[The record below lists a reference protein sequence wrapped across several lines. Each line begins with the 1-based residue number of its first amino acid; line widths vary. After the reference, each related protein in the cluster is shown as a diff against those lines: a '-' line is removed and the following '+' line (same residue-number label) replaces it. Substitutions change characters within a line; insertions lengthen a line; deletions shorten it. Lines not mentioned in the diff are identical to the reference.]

1 MSKKRR
7 AKIPPFRVLNSENIF
22 RKFVSK
28 IMRSCDKNFAQ
39 LQRKMAD
46 YSYIAIEKSGKEI
59 KGSMESD
66 SREKVE
72 QKLRSQGC
80 IPLEIKEQNA
90 LQKDIKIGVG
100 KKVKTRDLSVFCRQF
115 VSMLRAGVSI
125 VEALDM
131 LSIQT
136 ENKTLSQAIR
146 EVRTEIGKGSTLSE
160 AMEKQNKVF
169 PPMLVNMVE
178 AGETSGSIDKSLERM
193 AIQFEKEAKLKGMMK
208 RSMMYPMVLGV
219 VALVILVVMLTYVIP
234 NYMEMF
240 DGYDFEMPA
249 LTLAIMHMGDFVKN
263 HAILL
268 VAIIVAI
275 VIGIKSWKKTESGQ
289 EFFGT
294 RAIKIPVFKNLNIKT
309 YSSVFARTLSTL
321 MQAGIPMIDAV
332 DSVANTMTNILYKRE
347 LLKAKEEIAKG
358 VPLSEPLKNGG
369 LFPPMVVHMMAIGE
383 ETGEIEEML
392 DKLADYYDE
401 EVEVTTQTVLA
412 LLEPMI
418 IVFMAI
424 IVVILIAA
432 IMGPMLSLYNGVGNM

>member
-1 MSKKRR
+1 
-7 AKIPPFRVLNSENIF
+7 
-22 RKFVSK
+22 
-28 IMRSCDKNFAQ
+28 
-39 LQRKMAD
+39 
-46 YSYIAIEKSGKEI
+46 
-59 KGSMESD
+59 MESD

-219 VALVILVVMLTYVIP
+219 VALVILIVMLTYVIP

-240 DGYDFEMPA
+240 EGYDFDMPA

-347 LLKAKEEIAKG
+347 LLKAKEEITKG
-358 VPLSEPLKNGG
+358 VPLSEPLRNGG

>member
-1 MSKKRR
+1 
-7 AKIPPFRVLNSENIF
+7 
-22 RKFVSK
+22 
-28 IMRSCDKNFAQ
+28 
-39 LQRKMAD
+39 MAD

-219 VALVILVVMLTYVIP
+219 VALVILIVMLTYVIP

-240 DGYDFEMPA
+240 EGYDFDMPA

-332 DSVANTMTNILYKRE
+332 DSVANTMTNILYNICHCICHKRE

>member
-1 MSKKRR
+1 
-7 AKIPPFRVLNSENIF
+7 
-22 RKFVSK
+22 
-28 IMRSCDKNFAQ
+28 
-39 LQRKMAD
+39 MAD

-332 DSVANTMTNILYKRE
+332 DSVANTMTNILYQRE

>member
-1 MSKKRR
+1 
-7 AKIPPFRVLNSENIF
+7 
-22 RKFVSK
+22 
-28 IMRSCDKNFAQ
+28 
-39 LQRKMAD
+39 MAD

-249 LTLAIMHMGDFVKN
+249 LTLAIMHMEDFVKN

-289 EFFGT
+289 EFFGK
-294 RAIKIPVFKNLNIKT
+294 RAIKIPVFKNLKT

>member
-1 MSKKRR
+1 
-7 AKIPPFRVLNSENIF
+7 
-22 RKFVSK
+22 
-28 IMRSCDKNFAQ
+28 
-39 LQRKMAD
+39 MAD

-219 VALVILVVMLTYVIP
+219 VALVILIVMLTYVIP

-240 DGYDFEMPA
+240 EGYDFDMPA

-332 DSVANTMTNILYKRE
+332 DSVENTMTNILYKRE

-358 VPLSEPLKNGG
+358 VPLSEPLRNGG

>member
-1 MSKKRR
+1 
-7 AKIPPFRVLNSENIF
+7 
-22 RKFVSK
+22 
-28 IMRSCDKNFAQ
+28 
-39 LQRKMAD
+39 MAD

-100 KKVKTRDLSVFCRQF
+100 KQVKTRDLSVFCRQF

>member
-1 MSKKRR
+1 
-7 AKIPPFRVLNSENIF
+7 
-22 RKFVSK
+22 
-28 IMRSCDKNFAQ
+28 
-39 LQRKMAD
+39 MAD

-193 AIQFEKEAKLKGMMK
+193 AIQFEKEAKLKGMM
-208 RSMMYPMVLGV
+208 YPMVLGV
-219 VALVILVVMLTYVIP
+219 VALVILIVMLTYVIP

-240 DGYDFEMPA
+240 EGYDFDMPA

>member
-1 MSKKRR
+1 
-7 AKIPPFRVLNSENIF
+7 
-22 RKFVSK
+22 
-28 IMRSCDKNFAQ
+28 
-39 LQRKMAD
+39 MAD

-136 ENKTLSQAIR
+136 ENKTLPQAIR

-219 VALVILVVMLTYVIP
+219 VALVILIVMLTYVIP

-358 VPLSEPLKNGG
+358 VPLSEPLRNGG

>member
-1 MSKKRR
+1 
-7 AKIPPFRVLNSENIF
+7 
-22 RKFVSK
+22 
-28 IMRSCDKNFAQ
+28 
-39 LQRKMAD
+39 MAD
-46 YSYIAIEKSGKEI
+46 YYYIAIEKSGKEI

-169 PPMLVNMVE
+169 PPMLVIMVE

>member
-1 MSKKRR
+1 
-7 AKIPPFRVLNSENIF
+7 
-22 RKFVSK
+22 
-28 IMRSCDKNFAQ
+28 
-39 LQRKMAD
+39 MAD

-219 VALVILVVMLTYVIP
+219 VALVILIVMLTYVIP

-240 DGYDFEMPA
+240 EGYDFDMPA

-268 VAIIVAI
+268 VAIIVAF
-275 VIGIKSWKKTESGQ
+275 VMGIKSWKKTESGQ

-321 MQAGIPMIDAV
+321 MQAGIPMIDVV

-358 VPLSEPLKNGG
+358 VPLSEPLRNGG

>member
-1 MSKKRR
+1 
-7 AKIPPFRVLNSENIF
+7 
-22 RKFVSK
+22 
-28 IMRSCDKNFAQ
+28 
-39 LQRKMAD
+39 MAD

-418 IVFMAI
+418 IYSWQ
-424 IVVILIAA
+424 
-432 IMGPMLSLYNGVGNM
+432 LS

>member
-1 MSKKRR
+1 
-7 AKIPPFRVLNSENIF
+7 
-22 RKFVSK
+22 
-28 IMRSCDKNFAQ
+28 
-39 LQRKMAD
+39 MAD

-219 VALVILVVMLTYVIP
+219 VALVILIVMLTYVIP

-240 DGYDFEMPA
+240 EGYDFDMPA

-268 VAIIVAI
+268 VAIIVAF
-275 VIGIKSWKKTESGQ
+275 VMGIKSWKKTESGQ

-358 VPLSEPLKNGG
+358 VPLSEPLRNGG

-412 LLEPMI
+412 LLETMI

>member
-1 MSKKRR
+1 
-7 AKIPPFRVLNSENIF
+7 
-22 RKFVSK
+22 
-28 IMRSCDKNFAQ
+28 
-39 LQRKMAD
+39 MAD
-46 YSYIAIEKSGKEI
+46 YSYIAIEKNGKEI

-169 PPMLVNMVE
+169 PPMLINMVE

-219 VALVILVVMLTYVIP
+219 VALVILIVMLTYVIP

-240 DGYDFEMPA
+240 EGYDFDMPA
-249 LTLAIMHMGDFVKN
+249 LTLGIMHMGDFVKN

-275 VIGIKSWKKTESGQ
+275 VMGIKSWKKTESGQ

>member
-1 MSKKRR
+1 
-7 AKIPPFRVLNSENIF
+7 
-22 RKFVSK
+22 
-28 IMRSCDKNFAQ
+28 
-39 LQRKMAD
+39 
-46 YSYIAIEKSGKEI
+46 
-59 KGSMESD
+59 
-66 SREKVE
+66 
-72 QKLRSQGC
+72 
-80 IPLEIKEQNA
+80 
-90 LQKDIKIGVG
+90 
-100 KKVKTRDLSVFCRQF
+100 
-115 VSMLRAGVSI
+115 
-125 VEALDM
+125 
-131 LSIQT
+131 
-136 ENKTLSQAIR
+136 
-146 EVRTEIGKGSTLSE
+146 
-160 AMEKQNKVF
+160 
-169 PPMLVNMVE
+169 
-178 AGETSGSIDKSLERM
+178 
-193 AIQFEKEAKLKGMMK
+193 MK

-418 IVFMAI
+418 MVFMAI

>member
-1 MSKKRR
+1 
-7 AKIPPFRVLNSENIF
+7 
-22 RKFVSK
+22 
-28 IMRSCDKNFAQ
+28 
-39 LQRKMAD
+39 MAD

-169 PPMLVNMVE
+169 PPMLINMVE
-178 AGETSGSIDKSLERM
+178 AGENSGSIDKSLERM

-219 VALVILVVMLTYVIP
+219 VALVILIVMLTYVIP

-240 DGYDFEMPA
+240 EGYDFDMPA

-275 VIGIKSWKKTESGQ
+275 VMGIKSWKKTESGQ

-321 MQAGIPMIDAV
+321 MQAGIPMINAV

-358 VPLSEPLKNGG
+358 VPLSEPLRNGG

>member
-1 MSKKRR
+1 
-7 AKIPPFRVLNSENIF
+7 
-22 RKFVSK
+22 
-28 IMRSCDKNFAQ
+28 
-39 LQRKMAD
+39 MAD

-219 VALVILVVMLTYVIP
+219 VALVILIVMLTYVIP

-240 DGYDFEMPA
+240 EGYDFDMPA

-275 VIGIKSWKKTESGQ
+275 VMGIKSWKKTESGQ
-289 EFFGT
+289 EFFGK

>member
-1 MSKKRR
+1 
-7 AKIPPFRVLNSENIF
+7 
-22 RKFVSK
+22 
-28 IMRSCDKNFAQ
+28 
-39 LQRKMAD
+39 MAD

-332 DSVANTMTNILYKRE
+332 DSVANTMTNILYKRK

>member
-1 MSKKRR
+1 
-7 AKIPPFRVLNSENIF
+7 
-22 RKFVSK
+22 
-28 IMRSCDKNFAQ
+28 
-39 LQRKMAD
+39 MAD

-347 LLKAKEEIAKG
+347 LLKAKEEIATG

>member
-1 MSKKRR
+1 
-7 AKIPPFRVLNSENIF
+7 
-22 RKFVSK
+22 
-28 IMRSCDKNFAQ
+28 
-39 LQRKMAD
+39 MAD

-358 VPLSEPLKNGG
+358 VPLSEPLKNGA

>member
-1 MSKKRR
+1 
-7 AKIPPFRVLNSENIF
+7 
-22 RKFVSK
+22 
-28 IMRSCDKNFAQ
+28 
-39 LQRKMAD
+39 MAD

-332 DSVANTMTNILYKRE
+332 DSVANTMTNILYKRK
-347 LLKAKEEIAKG
+347 LLKAKEEIPKG

>member
-1 MSKKRR
+1 
-7 AKIPPFRVLNSENIF
+7 
-22 RKFVSK
+22 
-28 IMRSCDKNFAQ
+28 
-39 LQRKMAD
+39 MAD

-240 DGYDFEMPA
+240 YGYDFEMPA

-289 EFFGT
+289 EFFGK